1 VSEGSYEFLEHTSD
15 AYVLARGRSLEEAF
29 AAAALAMSDIL
40 TDPAKVRPKVSTSV
54 EVDADDLE
62 ALLYRWL
69 ERLLVMFEV
78 DGMVFVRHSVKIIG
92 RDGGYVLR
100 ATVEGERFDPAIHPA
115 EVAIKAVTYHDMKIA
130 RGEGTSKVWVLF
142 DI

>member
-40 TDPAKVRPKVSTSV
+40 TDPTKVRPKVRISV
-54 EVDADDLE
+54 EVSAEDLE

-69 ERLLVMFEV
+69 ERLLVLFEV
-78 DGMVFVRHSVKIIG
+78 EGLVFVRHSLKIVG
-92 RDGGYVLR
+92 HDGGYLLR
-100 ATVEGERFDPAIHPA
+100 ANVEGERFDPAIHPA
-115 EVAIKAVTYHDMKIA
+115 EVAIKAVTYHDMKIV
-130 RGEGTSKVWVLF
+130 RGDDTADVWVLF